1 MPSLDRTDEFHTNA
15 TFIALVSPHLHVLM
29 SLRVWTL
36 FPSDTDLAANLQG
49 SHTRGSIHLLMAAK
63 STAEDI
69 PLALHQRENLA
80 SCIAKSCMRLLL
92 LARYRSFSLSVG
104 YRKMV
109 SEQVETTSSWQK
121 SRKNHANSHMEQ
133 LLYLCQYFGE
143 VFVKFLYEA
152 LTTCEGTCTLVSGT
166 ASYSPAN
173 LYKP

>member
-15 TFIALVSPHLHVLM
+15 TFIALVPPHLHVLM

-36 FPSDTDLAANLQG
+36 FPSDTDLAANIQG

-80 SCIAKSCMRLLL
+80 SRIAKSCMRLLL
-92 LARYRSFSLSVG
+92 PARYRSFSLSVS

-109 SEQVETTSSWQK
+109 SDQVETTSSWQR
-121 SRKNHANSHMEQ
+121 SRQRHANSHTDQ
-133 LLYLCQYFGE
+133 ILYLCQYFGE
-143 VFVKFLYEA
+143 VFDKFLYEA
-152 LTTCEGTCTLVSGT
+152 CEGTCTLVSGT
-166 ASYSPAN
+166 TSYSPAN
-173 LYKP
+173 FYKP